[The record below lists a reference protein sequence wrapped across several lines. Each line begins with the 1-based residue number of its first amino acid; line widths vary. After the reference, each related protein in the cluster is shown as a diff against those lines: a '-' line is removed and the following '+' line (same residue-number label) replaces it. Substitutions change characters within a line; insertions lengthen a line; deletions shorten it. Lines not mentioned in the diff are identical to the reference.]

1 MVESFLTREKYRF
14 NYVARLSWSLILF
27 TIVVYNFKGILLI
40 LSTSYLVYSIL
51 WAIAVEL
58 DAPLIHYQNTR
69 YIRIT
74 FDAFFYTMVIY
85 LTGGINSFLLL
96 SYILFIMMASLYTT
110 NRYGIYAIV
119 ICMIY
124 YNAMLAM
131 IYYNIIPSVNI
142 LANEIQSSVAITT
155 TSVMFT
161 NFILILVSVI
171 LHRITYRLYFKL
183 NEKTNELQTERNVLK
198 KWNELIEQDLN
209 LARKI
214 QIKLI
219 PNKDPYP
226 FIHSLYVPM
235 EAVGGD
241 FYDFIEFRESKD
253 IGIFVSDVSG
263 HGVHAAFITSMI
275 KTLILQAGVIRNN
288 PAELLRYLNK
298 MLYGITADN
307 FITAFYGIYNPLNH
321 NITYASAGHNPP
333 YVISGRNIIQLNKSK
348 GIPLA
353 LENNDYLFSRG
364 KDYKNVTYGMNSDDR
379 IVLYTDGLIEE
390 HVDDDHYKNFGE
402 LMRQEILPYVQSY
415 SSKEII
421 DTLYTSLKKKSGKE
435 HFNDDVCII
444 CMEIH

>member
-1 MVESFLTREKYRF
+1 MTESFLTRGKYRF

-58 DAPLIHYQNTR
+58 EAPFIQYQNTR

-85 LTGGINSFLLL
+85 ITGGINSVLLL

-119 ICMIY
+119 ICIIY

-131 IYYNIIPSVNI
+131 IYYTIIPSVNI

-155 TSVMFT
+155 TRVIFT

-183 NEKTNELQTERNVLK
+183 NEKTNELQTERNFLK

-214 QIKLI
+214 QNKLI
-219 PNKDPYP
+219 PNKDPY
-226 FIHSLYVPM
+226 
-235 EAVGGD
+235 
-241 FYDFIEFRESKD
+241 
-253 IGIFVSDVSG
+253 
-263 HGVHAAFITSMI
+263 
-275 KTLILQAGVIRNN
+275 
-288 PAELLRYLNK
+288 
-298 MLYGITADN
+298 
-307 FITAFYGIYNPLNH
+307 
-321 NITYASAGHNPP
+321 
-333 YVISGRNIIQLNKSK
+333 
-348 GIPLA
+348 
-353 LENNDYLFSRG
+353 
-364 KDYKNVTYGMNSDDR
+364 
-379 IVLYTDGLIEE
+379 
-390 HVDDDHYKNFGE
+390 
-402 LMRQEILPYVQSY
+402 
-415 SSKEII
+415 
-421 DTLYTSLKKKSGKE
+421 
-435 HFNDDVCII
+435 
-444 CMEIH
+444 